1 MAGTARADILHSGGF
16 PDTGFY
22 RLVNSRLVN
31 SLLIGFIRYILSF
44 NCYEYV
50 FFLRVYM
57 SGESQKWFFSLRGHS
72 FKIRGKPER

>member
-22 RLVNSRLVN
+22 RLVNS
-31 SLLIGFIRYILSF
+31 LLIGFIGYILSLLSF

-57 SGESQKWFFSLRGHS
+57 CATRGN
-72 FKIRGKPER
+72 

>member
-22 RLVNSRLVN
+22 RLVNS
-31 SLLIGFIRYILSF
+31 LLIGFIGYILSF

-50 FFLRVYM
+50 FFKEFTCAQLE
-57 SGESQKWFFSLRGHS
+57 GNQKKWFF
-72 FKIRGKPER
+72 FKRSQF